1 MNYWLFTFIFI
12 IVLFLY
18 LHIYHHLKIS
28 NDLEVYSIVNPTK
41 NNLEEICGLKQPV
54 IFTLETPMLTDL
66 NMETLKKH
74 YGTFKIN
81 IQNYEIEDTRS
92 IKYMESVPFKLDEA
106 LGFLKLEYER
116 SKGFISYNN
125 SDFLDETNIRKIIKN
140 NDMFLRPSMVSKCEY
155 DIIMG
160 SKESLTRTKY
170 NINYRNY
177 FISLDNS
184 VTIRVVNPIYD
195 KYMDRDNNYMDFEF
209 NSPLNIWD
217 IQEQYKEDFGK
228 VRTTDIILNKGDVL
242 FIPPYWFYSIK
253 FDNCGSI
260 LNMNYRTYMNTLSI
274 VPELSMYY
282 LQNQNIKLNSKNV
295 YKDNS
300 TI

>member
-1 MNYWLFTFIFI
+1 
-12 IVLFLY
+12 
-18 LHIYHHLKIS
+18 
-28 NDLEVYSIVNPTK
+28 
-41 NNLEEICGLKQPV
+41 
-54 IFTLETPMLTDL
+54 
-66 NMETLKKH
+66 
-74 YGTFKIN
+74 
-81 IQNYEIEDTRS
+81 
-92 IKYMESVPFKLDEA
+92 
-106 LGFLKLEYER
+106 
-116 SKGFISYNN
+116 
-125 SDFLDETNIRKIIKN
+125 
-140 NDMFLRPSMVSKCEY
+140 MFLRPSMVSKCEY